1 MEPKEFWRQHD
12 VADKEHKKWEKRAD
26 KVLKRY
32 RLETDG
38 GGTASPSFNILWANT
53 SVLQPALFSQVPKPD
68 ITRRYK
74 DDDPVGAQGSK
85 VLERSLEY
93 LLDDG
98 DFYDFGVR
106 SVLDVLL
113 PGRTV
118 SKIRYV
124 PTYATTRRPVPV
136 EAREQLGPSGEA
148 AGFRFFHEDE
158 EVEPAEVQFE
168 QRIAFIEQ
176 EVEEVVDEHVEI
188 ERWPWKNFRH
198 QKAKRWKDVGWV
210 DFISYLDEA
219 QLKKLLGAKAK
230 GIKFTVDGS
239 GNDDAKD
246 D

>member
-32 RLETDG
+32 RLETDS

-53 SVLQPALFSQVPKPD
+53 SVLPPAYFSQVPKPD

-74 DDDPVGAQGSK
+74 DDDPLGAQGSK

-93 LLDDG
+93 VLDDG

-118 SKIRYV
+118 PKIRYV
-124 PTYATTRRPVPV
+124 PTYATTRKSVPV
-136 EAREQLGPSGEA
+136 EAREQLGPNGES
-148 AGFRFFHEDE
+148 AGFRFFHEDSE
-158 EVEPAEVQFE
+158 INPAEVKFQE
-168 QRIAFIEQ
+168 GVAFIEQ
-176 EVEEVVDEHVEI
+176 EVEEVN
-188 ERWPWKNFRH
+188 P
-198 QKAKRWKDVGWV
+198 A
-210 DFISYLDEA
+210 
-219 QLKKLLGAKAK
+219 
-230 GIKFTVDGS
+230 
-239 GNDDAKD
+239 
-246 D
+246 